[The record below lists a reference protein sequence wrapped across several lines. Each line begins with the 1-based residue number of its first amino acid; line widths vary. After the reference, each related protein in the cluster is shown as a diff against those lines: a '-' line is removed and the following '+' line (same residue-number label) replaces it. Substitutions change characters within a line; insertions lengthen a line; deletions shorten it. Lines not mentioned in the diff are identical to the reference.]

1 MRNQLA
7 QFVYLQLLDV
17 LTTLV
22 YMEHRGRES
31 NPLVKLLMHSAGS
44 PIGGLLLT
52 KLLAFGIALY
62 CWRRS
67 REKMLWGVNLFY
79 SAVVV
84 WNLVMLMVSY
94 PR

>member
-1 MRNQLA
+1 VRNQLA
-7 QFVYLQLLDV
+7 QFVYLQLLDL

-22 YMEHRGRES
+22 FLAHRVEES
-31 NPLVKLLMHSAGS
+31 NPLVRLLMHFAGS
-44 PIGGLLLT
+44 PIGGLVAI
-52 KLLAFGIALY
+52 KLVAVGIALY

-67 REKMLWGVNLFY
+67 REKLLWGINLFY

-84 WNLVMLMVSY
+84 WNLVALVASH

>member
-1 MRNQLA
+1 
-7 QFVYLQLLDV
+7 LDF

-22 YMEHRGRES
+22 FLAHRVEES
-31 NPLVKLLMHSAGS
+31 NPLVKLLMRFAGS
-44 PIGGLLLT
+44 PIGGLVAI

-67 REKMLWGVNLFY
+67 REKLLWGINLFY

-84 WNLVMLMVSY
+84 WNLVALVASH
-94 PR
+94 PQ

>member
-7 QFVYLQLLDV
+7 QFAYLQLLDV
-17 LTTLV
+17 LTTLLC
-22 YMEHRGRES
+22 MAHQGQET
-31 NPLVKLLMHSAGS
+31 NPLVNLLMHSAGS
-44 PIGGLLLT
+44 PMAGLALT
-52 KLLAFGIALY
+52 KLLAVGIALY

-67 REKMLWGVNLFY
+67 REKLLWGVNLFY

-84 WNLVMLMVSY
+84 WNLVALLVSH

>member
-17 LTTLV
+17 LTTLL
-22 YMEHRGRES
+22 YFAHQGPEA

-44 PIGGLLLT
+44 PLAGLAVT
-52 KLLAFGIALY
+52 KLLALGVALY

-67 REKMLWGVNLFY
+67 REKLLWRVNLFY

-84 WNLVMLMVSY
+84 WNLVALLTSH
-94 PR
+94 PH